1 MTLHY
6 NILMVLDTY
15 RAQH

>member
-6 NILMVLDTY
+6 NIIMVLDTY